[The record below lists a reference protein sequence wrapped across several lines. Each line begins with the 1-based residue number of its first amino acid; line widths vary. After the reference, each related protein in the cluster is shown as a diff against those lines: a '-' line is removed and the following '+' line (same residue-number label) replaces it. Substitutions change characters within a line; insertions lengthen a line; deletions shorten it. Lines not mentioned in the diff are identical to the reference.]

1 MLSCSRG
8 RQYQPRLLCS
18 FASAEFNLANFSVGC
33 VLNRWSPAAKEI
45 RSPLRTRSRPVVPG
59 RARWQHSFLENDT
72 KSGEN
77 HASSRRVPS
86 TQLPRKA
93 WTLSGTYQLVELAP
107 WLSLS
112 EYVNRGIDLLPAI

>member
-59 RARWQHSFLENDT
+59 RARWQPSFLENDT

-86 TQLPRKA
+86 TQLPAEGVDIERH
-93 WTLSGTYQLVELAP
+93 LSVGGVGAMAEFIRIRESWY
-107 WLSLS
+107 
-112 EYVNRGIDLLPAI
+112 